1 TTLTTAASTASYD
14 LPDGAGYIEGPLF
27 FPSESGYP
35 EIRTVDAE
43 TVHRHWQE
51 SMTGGVPMIAA
62 LQPKTSAGTA
72 GQKNEIIFWP
82 VPDAEYVLTY
92 KYRILPDALADAAQ
106 YALGGSAHSQTIR
119 AACLAEAEMRD
130 NDTIGMYTADYTRLL
145 EQSIAYDARAYAP
158 RSLGRM
164 GNGRLGRRIRTLRP
178 SLTLEVEESHGRY
191 RQPCCECKQRGLH
204 ASRHRSGGGAAGA
217 GRGYHGRLCPGR
229 ADVHPP

>member
-1 TTLTTAASTASYD
+1 
-14 LPDGAGYIEGPLF
+14 
-27 FPSESGYP
+27 
-35 EIRTVDAE
+35 VDAE

-51 SMTGGVPMIAA
+51 SLTGGVPMIAA
-62 LQPKTSAGTA
+62 IQPKTSAGTA

-130 NDTIGMYTADYTRLL
+130 NDTNGMYTADYTRLL

-178 SLTLEVEESHGRY
+178 SLTLEVEE
-191 RQPCCECKQRGLH
+191 
-204 ASRHRSGGGAAGA
+204 
-217 GRGYHGRLCPGR
+217 
-229 ADVHPP
+229 